1 MAAPIIKV
9 KRSAV
14 AGKIPTIA
22 GLDLGEFAINTYDGK
37 VYIEQDQG
45 GVGVGTTIVVV
56 NPWSVGLGSTS
67 FNTYF
72 TNGSVGIGTTN
83 PTSALTVQGDAL
95 VSGVATFQNSVYLGD
110 NDFIYFGNS
119 SDLYIG
125 HNGSVSA
132 IADTGTGDL
141 YIAGDN
147 SLIIT
152 DLSYAENKA
161 KFNTNGSVE
170 LYYDN
175 VKEFETT
182 GYGATIFGILQ
193 TQGLQV
199 NSGISTFT
207 NGPVFIGSGTSTGTA
222 SQPLQVTG
230 GAYVSGNLGVGS
242 TSPTSA
248 LTVQGDALVSGVVTA
263 TAFVGSG
270 ANLTNL
276 PSSSNLVGV
285 STLGFFGDDQNITSS
300 LTLPSNTKLYTV
312 HKNIN
317 VATGSTFTVGSSST
331 IIMDRFNNL
340 DDVVAT
346 SFKGDGSQL
355 TGIPVGDLYELD
367 SISPAGRENTYTP
380 TFNYDTVSVTDPFRL
395 LISVNGI
402 MQSAYVHNTEY
413 VHNNYLLA
421 SRTGYTID
429 YDGKI
434 KFTESLPE
442 GSEVVIKTTA
452 GTTKSTTRR
461 YPFTALDILF

>member
-1 MAAPIIKV
+1 MAIKI
-9 KRSAV
+9 S
-14 AGKIPTIA
+14 
-22 GLDLGEFAINTYDGK
+22 
-37 VYIEQDQG
+37 
-45 GVGVGTTIVVV
+45 GTTIVDDSQRLRITGVSTLTTGPILVGTATSTGTASQPLQVTGGAYVSGALGVGYTAPGFTLAV
-56 NPWSVGLGSTS
+56 NGSGYFNTTLVGSTILAATQTQTGTASQPLQVAGGGYFSGSVGIGSTNPS
-67 FNTYF
+67 STLSVGGTITELYAGQYWNLVSQADIGIGASQVPLNQYLGQLAFLDSYSPSGLRRDGGGADDVIINSSGF
-72 TNGSVGIGTTN
+72 VGIGTTN
-83 PTSALTVQGDAL
+83 PVGQ
-95 VSGVATFQNSVYLGD
+95 
-110 NDFIYFGNS
+110 
-119 SDLYIG
+119 
-125 HNGSVSA
+125 
-132 IADTGTGDL
+132 
-141 YIAGDN
+141 
-147 SLIIT
+147 
-152 DLSYAENKA
+152 
-161 KFNTNGSVE
+161 
-170 LYYDN
+170 
-175 VKEFETT
+175 
-182 GYGATIFGILQ
+182 
-193 TQGLQV
+193 LQV
-199 NSGISTFT
+199 SF
-207 NGPVFIGSGTSTGTA
+207 GPIIVGTSSSTGTA

-230 GAYVSGNLGVGS
+230 GAYVSGNLGIGS
-242 TSPTSA
+242 TSPTSK
-248 LTVQGDALVSGVVTA
+248 LDVVGDIKVSGVVTA

-276 PSSSNLVGV
+276 PASLNLAGV

-331 IIMDRFNNL
+331 VIMDRFNNL

-367 SISPAGRENTYTP
+367 SISPAGGENTYTP

-442 GSEVVIKTTA
+442 GSEVVIKTIA
-452 GTTKSTTRR
+452 GTTKSTTRK
-461 YPFTALDILF
+461 YPFNALDILF

>member
-1 MAAPIIKV
+1 MAIKI
-9 KRSAV
+9 S
-14 AGKIPTIA
+14 
-22 GLDLGEFAINTYDGK
+22 
-37 VYIEQDQG
+37 
-45 GVGVGTTIVVV
+45 GTTIVDDSQRLRITGVSTLTTGPILV
-56 NPWSVGLGSTS
+56 GTATSTGTASQPLQVTGGGYFSGSVGIGSTNPS
-67 FNTYF
+67 STLSVGGTITELYAGQYWNLVSQADIGIGASQVPLNQYLGQLAFLDSYSPSGLRRDGGGADDVIINSSGF
-72 TNGSVGIGTTN
+72 VGIGTTN
-83 PTSALTVQGDAL
+83 PVGQ
-95 VSGVATFQNSVYLGD
+95 
-110 NDFIYFGNS
+110 
-119 SDLYIG
+119 
-125 HNGSVSA
+125 
-132 IADTGTGDL
+132 
-141 YIAGDN
+141 
-147 SLIIT
+147 
-152 DLSYAENKA
+152 
-161 KFNTNGSVE
+161 
-170 LYYDN
+170 
-175 VKEFETT
+175 
-182 GYGATIFGILQ
+182 
-193 TQGLQV
+193 LQV
-199 NSGISTFT
+199 SF
-207 NGPVFIGSGTSTGTA
+207 GPIIVGTSSSTGTA

-242 TSPTSA
+242 TSPTSK
-248 LTVQGDALVSGVVTA
+248 LDVVGDIKVSGVVTA

-276 PSSSNLVGV
+276 PASLNLAGV

-331 IIMDRFNNL
+331 VIMDRFNNL

-367 SISPAGRENTYTP
+367 SISPAGGENTYTP

-442 GSEVVIKTTA
+442 GSEVVIKTIA
-452 GTTKSTTRR
+452 GTTKSTTRK
-461 YPFTALDILF
+461 YPFNALDILF